1 METWLNGVLRETL
14 VDTEPEEDIG
24 VTVVVPEQVK
34 GNEEDRIYP
43 RLPSDDSESD
53 SEMENIG
60 ATEGS
65 SLADLMQ
72 EMRLMKLQMQN
83 MQDKEKSKDFTQT
96 WENNVTPVTPE
107 THDLISRVRNM
118 LEKPKKCDATM
129 EYIQCLEA
137 KRAAGNATE
146 STLGELSRA
155 RDRFEKRVLAFIG
168 GAPEYDGK
176 PEKVFDWCERLDL
189 RRHKWEEIPNDE
201 VKKMLLDCITGPA
214 VQETVLLQPSGL
226 SRTMKQESFL
236 QSC

>member
-60 ATEGS
+60 ATGGS

-72 EMRLMKLQMQN
+72 ELRLMKLQMQN

-96 WENNVTPVTPE
+96 WENNVTPE
-107 THDLISRVRNM
+107 THDPISKVRKRNRRNVM
-118 LEKPKKCDATM
+118 LPWSI
-129 EYIQCLEA
+129 Y
-137 KRAAGNATE
+137 NAWRRRE
-146 STLGELSRA
+146 QREMLQ
-155 RDRFEKRVLAFIG
+155 RVLWG
-168 GAPEYDGK
+168 
-176 PEKVFDWCERLDL
+176 
-189 RRHKWEEIPNDE
+189 N
-201 VKKMLLDCITGPA
+201 
-214 VQETVLLQPSGL
+214 
-226 SRTMKQESFL
+226 
-236 QSC
+236 